1 MIIKPRKYP
10 LNIKK
15 LEALQRRLLAD
26 HPKFEFIKESLAK
39 RIAGYKGE
47 QSLDYHLGFLAE
59 HQYHI
64 LHDVRL
70 FDGTHYF
77 QLDTVILSK
86 KFILILEV
94 KNFAGTLYFDSNFSQ
109 LIRIQ
114 DEKKESFPDPILQV
128 ERQSNQLRKW
138 LRLVKHP
145 NLPVESLV
153 VISTPR
159 TMLET
164 TPQNEKIYKKVI
176 HSAKLPFAI
185 SSFDQDYEKKKYL
198 SEKQLLQL
206 SQQMVTNHTPLN
218 IDILAQYKI
227 PKEDILKGV
236 ICSNCEYLPLEI
248 RKGKWICPKCSFV
261 LKDAHLSALE
271 DYSLLIDST
280 ITNQEMRDFLNIQSR
295 SVANKLLY
303 SMKLESSGTNKG
315 RVYFL
320 NF

>member
-1 MIIKPRKYP
+1 MIIKPRMYP
-10 LNIKK
+10 LYIKK
-15 LEALQRRLLAD
+15 LEALQRRLLLE
-26 HPKFEFIKESLAK
+26 HPKFELIKEDCGK
-39 RIAGYKGE
+39 RIAGYRGE

-64 LHDVRL
+64 LHDVRIY
-70 FDGTHYF
+70 DGTHFF

-94 KNFAGTLYFDSNFSQ
+94 KNITGTLYFDSDFNQ

-128 ERQSNQLRKW
+128 ERQNYQLRKW
-138 LRLVKHP
+138 LRLIKHS
-145 NLPVESLV
+145 NLPVQSLV
-153 VISTPR
+153 VIGSPR
-159 TMLET
+159 TILET

-185 SSFDQDYEKKKYL
+185 LSIEQDYKKNYL
-198 SEKQLLQL
+198 SEKQLFQL

-227 PKEDILKGV
+227 PKGDILKGV
-236 ICSNCEYLPLEI
+236 ICSYCQSLPMK
-248 RKGKWICPKCSFV
+248 RSKGKWICSKCSFIS
-261 LKDAHLSALE
+261 KDAHLSALE

-280 ITNQEMRDFLNIQSR
+280 ITNQKMREFLNIQST
-295 SVANKLLY
+295 SVANKLLF
-303 SMKLESSGTNKG
+303 SLKLESSGTKRG
-315 RVYFL
+315 KIYHL
-320 NF
+320 NVT

>member
-1 MIIKPRKYP
+1 MIIKPRVYP
-10 LNIKK
+10 LYIKK
-15 LEALQRRLLAD
+15 LEALQRRLLSE
-26 HPKFEFIKESLAK
+26 HPKFELIKESFGK

-70 FDGTHYF
+70 YDGTHFF

-94 KNFAGTLYFDSNFSQ
+94 KNITGTLYFDSNFNQ
-109 LIRIQ
+109 LLRIQ
-114 DEKKESFPDPILQV
+114 DDKKESFPDPILQV
-128 ERQSNQLRKW
+128 ERQSYQLRKW
-138 LRLVKHP
+138 LRLVKQS
-145 NLPVESLV
+145 NLPVQSLV

-159 TMLET
+159 TILET

-185 SSFDQDYEKKKYL
+185 SSIEQEYEKNFL
-198 SEKQLLQL
+198 SENQLFQI

-227 PKEDILKGV
+227 PKGDILKGV
-236 ICSNCEYLPLEI
+236 ICSYCKSLPMK
-248 RKGKWICPKCSFV
+248 RSKGKWICPKCSFV
-261 LKDAHLSALE
+261 SKDAHLSALE

-280 ITNQEMRDFLNIQSR
+280 ITNQKMRDFLNIQST
-295 SVANKLLY
+295 SIANKLLF
-303 SMKLESSGTNKG
+303 SLKLESSGVKKG
-315 RVYFL
+315 RIYYFGET
-320 NF
+320 